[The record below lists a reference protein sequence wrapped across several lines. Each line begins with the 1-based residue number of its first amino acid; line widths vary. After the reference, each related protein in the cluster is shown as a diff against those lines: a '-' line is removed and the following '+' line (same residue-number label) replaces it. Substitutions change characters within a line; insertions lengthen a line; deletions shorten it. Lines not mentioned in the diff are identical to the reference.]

1 MVDWY
6 DFNPVAI
13 DTVDDILKEKEKE
26 GENMGEIDKI
36 EEKFLKQNNTREF
49 TTTTPEGNKITGLTL
64 ISHDRHHGSLLI
76 TSVNNYPTHQIIR
89 GFPKIKYFTENVNT
103 DTLNAIPGY
112 EKLDGT
118 CIGYY
123 ILKDQKGNFL
133 EFVPKSRQQPVAD
146 KLFLD
151 LLSKC
156 ELRLLNEKKDKI
168 IKSKINIIF
177 FELFGVLNQHTIPH
191 TRTNIDVRLN
201 GASREGMMISN
212 MSLNFLSDV
221 IQVPLPRKIVQIQQR
236 YWTGEYEVEIYPSIF
251 NNPRTVVKTSFEE
264 AICAVNE
271 HLDYC
276 NNLNKTEKGVP
287 YYEGVVLQLT
297 YEPDIE
303 NKYLKVKPKSFMD
316 FAGIGELSVPLSEI
330 RKEINKYLRENYSML
345 MEEYDEKEVILEVKT
360 ALLEEFQ
367 ENDVNNERVQR
378 AIVKELHKYIDMVF
392 DTTVNGVVEEVI
404 SHFGGCNVVDVPEMM
419 RYFGNNYGYLK
430 HHSGE
435 VYFVLSKRVE
445 RGY

>member
-1 MVDWY
+1 M
-6 DFNPVAI
+6 
-13 DTVDDILKEKEKE
+13 
-26 GENMGEIDKI
+26 
-36 EEKFLKQNNTREF
+36 
-49 TTTTPEGNKITGLTL
+49 
-64 ISHDRHHGSLLI
+64 
-76 TSVNNYPTHQIIR
+76 
-89 GFPKIKYFTENVNT
+89 
-103 DTLNAIPGY
+103 
-112 EKLDGT
+112 
-118 CIGYY
+118 
-123 ILKDQKGNFL
+123 
-133 EFVPKSRQQPVAD
+133 
-146 KLFLD
+146 
-151 LLSKC
+151 
-156 ELRLLNEKKDKI
+156 
-168 IKSKINIIF
+168 
-177 FELFGVLNQHTIPH
+177 LNQHTIPH
-191 TRTNIDVRLN
+191 TRTNIDVRLI
-201 GASREGMMISN
+201 GASRDGMMISN
-212 MSLNFLSDV
+212 LSLNFLSEL

-251 NNPRTVVKTSFEE
+251 NNLRTVVKKSFEE

-303 NKYLKVKPKSFMD
+303 NKYLKVKPKSFRD

-330 RKEINKYLRENYSML
+330 RKEINKYLRENYSLL

-378 AIVKELHKYIDMVF
+378 AIVKELHKYIDLVF
-392 DTTVNGVVEEVI
+392 DTTVNGVVEEII